1 MVRRNAITEYRDIK
15 KVMRTTKILLTEGT
29 ALLEAAG
36 ISEAG
41 LNCSWLL
48 AHLLRTDRLS
58 MLADWSGTVVPP
70 AVVKEYN
77 KFLARKAEG
86 EPLAYILGSQ
96 PFCGLSLK
104 VDARV
109 LVPRPETEE
118 LVGLAVEFIFKNRRG
133 AAPDILDFGAG
144 SGAIALALAGRFPEA
159 VITAA
164 ERSRR
169 ALACA
174 RENARALGFSSR
186 VRFLAVSSVKDSGG
200 PFDLIVS
207 NPPYIPTAVIAGL
220 DKEVLAEPRLALDG
234 GPDGLAVAREIM
246 AAAPAALKRGGA
258 LFMELG
264 DTQGPAAVK
273 LLDGGTW
280 KTRKVVK
287 DLNGKKR
294 FVCAVKR

>member
-1 MVRRNAITEYRDIK
+1 
-15 KVMRTTKILLTEGT
+15 MRTTKTLLTEGT

-36 ISEAG
+36 VSEAG
-41 LNCSWLL
+41 LNCAWLL
-48 AHLLRTDRLS
+48 AHLLKTDRLS
-58 MLADWSGTVVPP
+58 MLAESGTPVSP
-70 AVVKEYN
+70 AVIKDFN
-77 KFLARKAEG
+77 GFLARKAEG

-118 LVGLAVEFIFKNRRG
+118 LVGLAVEFILNGGPGG
-133 AAPDILDFGAG
+133 APEILDFGAG
-144 SGAIALALAGRFPEA
+144 SGAIALALASRFPA
-159 VITAA
+159 ARVSAA
-164 ERSRR
+164 EKSKS

-174 RENARALGFSSR
+174 VENARALGLYERMKF
-186 VRFLAVSSVKDSGG
+186 VAASSVMDSGG

-207 NPPYIPTAVIAGL
+207 NPPYIPTGVIPGL

-234 GPDGLAVAREIM
+234 GTDGLAVAREII
-246 AAAPAALKRGGA
+246 AQAPAALRKGGA

-264 DTQGPAAVK
+264 DTQGPVAVK
-273 LLDGGTW
+273 LLDKKTW
-280 KTRKVVK
+280 KTRKVIP

-294 FVCAVKR
+294 FVCGVKK

>member
-1 MVRRNAITEYRDIK
+1 
-15 KVMRTTKILLTEGT
+15 MRTTKTLLTEGT

-41 LNCSWLL
+41 LNCAWLL
-48 AHLLRTDRLS
+48 AHLLKTDRLS
-58 MLADWSGTVVPP
+58 MLAEGGTVVPP
-70 AVVKEYN
+70 AAVKEYN

-118 LVGLAVEFIFKNRRG
+118 LVGMAIEFILESRRG
-133 AAPDILDFGAG
+133 GAPDILDFGAG
-144 SGAIALALAGRFPEA
+144 SGAIALALARRFPEA
-159 VITAA
+159 RITAA
-164 ERSRR
+164 ERSKR
-169 ALACA
+169 ALACGM
-174 RENARALGFSSR
+174 ENARALGFTGR
-186 VRFLAVSSVKDSGG
+186 VKFLAASAVKDSGG

-207 NPPYIPTAVIAGL
+207 NPPYIPTGVIAGL

-234 GPDGLAVAREIM
+234 GPDGLAVARVIM
-246 AAAPAALKRGGA
+246 AQAPAALKRGGA

-273 LLDGGTW
+273 LLAGGTW
-280 KTRKVVK
+280 KTREVIK

-294 FVCAVKR
+294 FVRAVKA

>member
-1 MVRRNAITEYRDIK
+1 
-15 KVMRTTKILLTEGT
+15 MRTTKTLLTEGT

-36 ISEAG
+36 VSEAG
-41 LNCSWLL
+41 LNCAWLL
-48 AHLLRTDRLS
+48 AHLLKTDRLS
-58 MLADWSGTVVPP
+58 MLAEGGTIVPP
-70 AVVKEYN
+70 AAVKEFN

-118 LVGLAVEFIFKNRRG
+118 LVGLAIDFILKSRRG
-133 AAPDILDFGAG
+133 GAPAILDFGAG
-144 SGAIALALAGRFPEA
+144 SGAIALALARRFPEA
-159 VITAA
+159 SVCAA
-164 ERSRR
+164 EKSRR

-174 RENARALGFSSR
+174 MENARALGFAER
-186 VRFLAVSSVKDSGG
+186 MKFLAVSAVKDCGG

-207 NPPYIPTAVIAGL
+207 NPPYIPTGVIAGL

-234 GPDGLAVAREIM
+234 GADGLAVAREIM

-273 LLDGGTW
+273 LLDGATW
-280 KTRKVVK
+280 KVRKVIK
-287 DLNGKKR
+287 DLNEKKR
-294 FVCAVKR
+294 FVCAVKA

>member
-1 MVRRNAITEYRDIK
+1 
-15 KVMRTTKILLTEGT
+15 MRTTKTLLTEGT

-36 ISEAG
+36 VSEAG
-41 LNCSWLL
+41 LNCAWLL
-48 AHLLRTDRLS
+48 AHLLGTNRLS
-58 MLADWSGTVVPP
+58 MLAEGGTLVPP
-70 AVVKEYN
+70 AAVKEYN

-118 LVGLAVEFIFKNRRG
+118 LVGLAIDFILEGRRG
-133 AAPDILDFGAG
+133 GAPEILDFGAG
-144 SGAIALALAGRFPEA
+144 SGAIALALARRFPA
-159 VITAA
+159 AGITAA

-174 RENARALGFSSR
+174 RENAAALGFAGR
-186 VRFLAVSSVKDSGG
+186 VKFLAVSSVKDSGG

-207 NPPYIPTAVIAGL
+207 NPPYIPTGVIPGL

-246 AAAPAALKRGGA
+246 AQAPAALKKGGA
-258 LFMELG
+258 LLMELG

-273 LLDGGTW
+273 LLDGRTW
-280 KTRKVVK
+280 KVRKVIK

-294 FVCAVKR
+294 FVCAVRA